1 MLDHATVATWLE
13 AYSHAWQTND
23 PAEIGELFS
32 EDAVYHYHPYAEP
45 VRGREAIVASWL
57 GQSSAPGTFAS
68 QPDAPGTFAS
78 RYEPLVVEGNRAVA
92 NGRSRYFEAD
102 GVTAK
107 TEFDNIFVLRF
118 DDDGRCSEYREWY
131 VERPNPQ

>member
-13 AYSHAWQTND
+13 AYSHAWQTYD
-23 PAEIGELFS
+23 ATEIGALFS
-32 EDAVYHYHPYAEP
+32 EDAVYYYHPFAEP

-57 GQSSAPGTFAS
+57 GQPDPPGTYAS
-68 QPDAPGTFAS
+68 H
-78 RYEPLVVEGNRAVA
+78 YEPLVVEGNRAVA

-102 GVTAK
+102 GVTLR

-118 DDDGRCSEYREWY
+118 DDGARCTEYREWY
-131 VERPNPQ
+131 LERPKPR